1 MLIFPALRTAGLQT
15 TEAMTG
21 LINALK
27 TNFAT
32 RCENFS
38 IPTEVMRFVNDP
50 FCVDVVGEF
59 AVKAKELVVSL
70 NETGLQLEL
79 IDIQSSA
86 DLRQSLQ
93 LAGSEKFWTREV
105 SHQKFPNSRR
115 LALFVLTMFG
125 STYTCKSAF
134 SHMNAIKTSN
144 RASLTAEH
152 LHHCMHIAMT
162 SLPISLLLLN
172 QTNGI
177 SLIRWHI

>member
-1 MLIFPALRTAGLQT
+1 MLLPPALRTAGLQT

-32 RCENFS
+32 RFENFS

-70 NETGLQLEL
+70 NEACLQMEL
-79 IDIQSSA
+79 IDIQLSA

-93 LAGSEKFWTREV
+93 LAGSEKFWG
-105 SHQKFPNSRR
+105 
-115 LALFVLTMFG
+115 LM
-125 STYTCKSAF
+125 Y
-134 SHMNAIKTSN
+134 
-144 RASLTAEH
+144 
-152 LHHCMHIAMT
+152 
-162 SLPISLLLLN
+162 
-172 QTNGI
+172 
-177 SLIRWHI
+177 

>member
-1 MLIFPALRTAGLQT
+1 MIFDDLCSGKMLLFPALRTAGLQT

-70 NETGLQLEL
+70 NEACLQLEL

-93 LAGSEKFWTREV
+93 LAGSGLV
-105 SHQKFPNSRR
+105 
-115 LALFVLTMFG
+115 
-125 STYTCKSAF
+125 KSATR
-134 SHMNAIKTSN
+134 N
-144 RASLTAEH
+144 SLIQGI
-152 LHHCMHIAMT
+152 LHF
-162 SLPISLLLLN
+162 LSLLCLDQLTSQN
-172 QTNGI
+172 PHSHT
-177 SLIRWHI
+177 